1 MADPILHIKDAYFF
15 EVPKA
20 LWTSKRASV
29 GDFPDAWIKNDPD
42 FQRWEAER
50 LYHSL
55 ADDGVKLPPEHDAL
69 HDWEHWQHDD
79 HANFAK
85 PFDQFLLEQAAVKD
99 SPFAAAG
106 QWALDAKHAKDWSD
120 AKAVAGQLRGATGY
134 VAQAK
139 WSPAKLDAYNYH
151 LSGKIVI
158 PQVFGGE
165 LRNLHEAE
173 SGLCISKFMLV
184 EAGVGLVLVL
194 LFSWLARKVTA
205 GSAPKGRLWNLLEV
219 FVCFIRDEI
228 AKPAIGGHHDDHGH
242 DDHGPAEHGHGDHG
256 HSHAAHGH
264 HDDHGHAHGKAKAHH
279 PDPATQYTPI
289 LCTIFFFILGC
300 NLCGMLPWIGAP
312 TGMWAVTFALAMVT
326 LATVFIGGM
335 RQFGFIGFFVNQVPS
350 MDLAWPIAM
359 VLKPALFVIEFGGL
373 LIKHA
378 VLSVRLL
385 ANMVAGHMVLL
396 AIMGL
401 AFGAH
406 AAAIYTH
413 DGVVSPM
420 WWVSS
425 TAAVV
430 GCTLLSLLELFVA
443 FLQAYVFTLLSALF
457 IGASIH
463 KH

>member
-20 LWTSKRASV
+20 LWTSKRTSV
-29 GDFPDAWIKNDPD
+29 KDFPPVWIKNDPD
-42 FQRWEAER
+42 FQAQEADAILHDLE
-50 LYHSL
+50 
-55 ADDGVKLPPEHDAL
+55 ANGVKVSHDAV

-85 PFDQFLLEQAAVKD
+85 PFDQFLVEQAAVKD
-99 SPFAAAG
+99 SPYAEAG
-106 QWALDAKHAKDWSD
+106 QWALKAENAKTWSKIKSESGDVEAYAKT
-120 AKAVAGQLRGATGY
+120 AT
-134 VAQAK
+134 
-139 WSPAKLDAYNYH
+139 WSPAKLEAYNYH

-173 SGLCISKFMLV
+173 SGLCVSKFMLV

-194 LFSWLARKVTA
+194 LFSWLARKVTV
-205 GSAPKGRLWNLLEV
+205 GSAPQGRLWNLLEV

-242 DDHGPAEHGHGDHG
+242 DDHGHAEHGHGERAHA
-256 HSHAAHGH
+256 HAAHGH

-312 TGMWAVTFALAMVT
+312 TGMFPVTLAMAMVT
-326 LATVFIGGM
+326 LSAVFIGGV
-335 RQFGFIGFFVNQVPS
+335 RQFGFIGFFLNQIPS
-350 MDLAWPIAM
+350 MDLPLAISV
-359 VLKPALFVIEFGGL
+359 VLKPALFVIELAGL
-373 LIKHA
+373 LIKHG
-378 VLSVRLL
+378 VLAVRLL

-396 AIMGL
+396 SLLGL
-401 AFGAH
+401 AYGAH
-406 AAAIYTH
+406 AAATYTH
-413 DGVVSPM
+413 NGAVDPM
-420 WWVSS
+420 WWVPAIIS
-425 TAAVV
+425 VL
-430 GCTLLSLLELFVA
+430 GCTLISVLELFVC
-443 FLQAYVFTLLSALF
+443 FLQAYVFTMLSALF